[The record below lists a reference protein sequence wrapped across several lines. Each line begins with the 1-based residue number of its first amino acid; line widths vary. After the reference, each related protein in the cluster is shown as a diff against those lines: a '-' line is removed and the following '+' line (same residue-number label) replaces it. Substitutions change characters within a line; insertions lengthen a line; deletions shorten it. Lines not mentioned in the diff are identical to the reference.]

1 MSYLLRHNASN
12 GYAHGAPA
20 TPLIVTP
27 FGTVLIRKD
36 NINPLSSVKR
46 VLIFDRC
53 KILVWQGI
61 LYIYIFIYIYIYIY
75 KKTSCTCNQVVNDT
89 RNY

>member
-12 GYAHGAPA
+12 GHAHGAPA

-46 VLIFDRC
+46 VLISDRC

-61 LYIYIFIYIYIYIY
+61 LYIYIR
-75 KKTSCTCNQVVNDT
+75 KTVVLVVRLTMILGAINK
-89 RNY
+89 R